1 MAVSQ
6 FSNPVSLAR
15 HVMEKTPH
23 CALNIEGSLAF
34 AKKIGYPVLKD
45 PMELVTEQA
54 KVKGNAFKKY
64 NNAVHSHIEG
74 RSTDEYHDTVGAVA
88 MDTTCRIAC
97 ATSTGIRKLE
107 LKDCVYSPNFPILT
121 KL

>member
-6 FSNPVSLAR
+6 FSNPISLAR
-15 HVMEKTPH
+15 HVMEETSH
-23 CALNIEGSLAF
+23 CVLNSEGSVAF

-54 KVKGNAFKKY
+54 KAKGIAFDKY
-64 NNAVHSHIEG
+64 GNAVHSHIEG
-74 RSTDEYHDTVGAVA
+74 KSTDEYHDTVGAVA

-97 ATSTGIRKLE
+97 ATSTGMRKYE
-107 LKDCVYSPNFPILT
+107 Y
-121 KL
+121 

>member
-1 MAVSQ
+1 MAVRQ

-23 CALNIEGSLAF
+23 CALNTEGSLAF
-34 AKKIGYPVLKD
+34 AKKIQYPILKD
-45 PMELVTEQA
+45 PMELVTAQA
-54 KVKGNAFKKY
+54 KAKGNAFNKY
-64 NNAVHSHIEG
+64 GHAVHSHIEG

-97 ATSTGIRKLE
+97 ATSTGMIE
-107 LKDCVYSPNFPILT
+107 IYEH
-121 KL
+121 